1 MTRRNLAAGAAFV
14 VCVTLTL
21 AWLALPTEPG
31 PEQSGMIK
39 IAPGAMPPATVA
51 RPAAPRA
58 EARRIALVA
67 TQQDVDLADHQS
79 WLVTREKRDSAW
91 AERSEAAIE
100 RQMRRIA
107 YIGGKR
113 RLDVKCAATLCEVTG
128 TADPDPATHSYTPIW
143 EALERDTAGDALSGS
158 GLQRTAAI
166 FDTGRIPEEF
176 KIQYRRVDPAPTATG
191 R

>member
-21 AWLALPTEPG
+21 TWLALPTGPG

-39 IAPGAMPPATVA
+39 IASGAVPPATAA
-51 RPAAPRA
+51 RPTAPRA
-58 EARRIALVA
+58 EARRVALVA

-79 WLVTREKRDSAW
+79 WRVAHETRDSAW
-91 AERSEAAIE
+91 AERSEAAI
-100 RQMRRIA
+100 RNQLRSIA

-113 RLDVKCAATLCEVTG
+113 RLDVKCAATLCEVVG
-128 TADPDPATHSYTPIW
+128 IADPDPATNSYTPIW
-143 EALERDTAGDALSGS
+143 EALERDTAGDELGGSALK
-158 GLQRTAAI
+158 RTTAM

-176 KIQYRRVDPAPTATG
+176 RIQYRRVDPAPTSTQ